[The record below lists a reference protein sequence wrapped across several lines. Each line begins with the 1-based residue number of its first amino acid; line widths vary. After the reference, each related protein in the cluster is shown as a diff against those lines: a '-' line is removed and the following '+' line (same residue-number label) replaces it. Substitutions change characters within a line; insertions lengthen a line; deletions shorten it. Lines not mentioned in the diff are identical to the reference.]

1 MPVDI
6 GLGFRIH
13 SQKFGTSFQERLK
26 NSFRIVEIVVND
38 VDQERCIH
46 DLCDELA

>member
-1 MPVDI
+1 MAVNS
-6 GLGFRIH
+6 GASFGIH
-13 SQKFGTSFQERLK
+13 SQKFGASFQERLE
-26 NSFRIVEIVVND
+26 NRFRIMEIVVND